1 MSEVK
6 PPSNAAVLVPR
17 RRGTRATR
25 RKIADAAVEVFSS
38 RGYTATSLQAIADA
52 AGVHVQSIYQ
62 VYGSKTAVLAAA
74 CEVARAGGEDP
85 ETPPEQW
92 PWAQELMAE
101 PDPARQL
108 QLFAGHIRATAP
120 QAGPLINEIRSA
132 ARSDAELARFLADT
146 EAGRFLGP
154 SGVVALLVA
163 KKALRR
169 GLDPEQAAATMF
181 AVASYESYELLV
193 TDRGWTPD
201 DYEHWLGETLV
212 RLLLK

>member
-1 MSEVK
+1 MSEVN
-6 PPSNAAVLVPR
+6 PLSDPTVLGAR
-17 RRGTRATR
+17 RKGTAATR
-25 RKIADAAVEVFSS
+25 RKIAAAAVEIFPTH
-38 RGYTATSLQAIADA
+38 GYAATSLQTIADA

-62 VYGSKTAVLAAA
+62 AYGSKTAVLAAA

-92 PWAQELMAE
+92 PWAQALTTE
-101 PDPARQL
+101 PDPVRQL
-108 QLFAGHIRATAP
+108 QMFAHHIRMTAP

-132 ARSDAELARFLADT
+132 ARSDAELARFLAHS
-146 EAGRFLGP
+146 EAGRFRGP
-154 SGVVALLVA
+154 SDIVALLVA
-163 KKALRR
+163 KKALLR

-181 AVASYESYELLV
+181 AVASYESYDLLV

-201 DYEHWLGETLV
+201 DYERWLGDALC